1 MIDFTFEQLDRYLDE
16 DPGGRVAMINLLRFN
31 PDGGQERYLEYAAA
45 IAAVGERY
53 GANPLFVGF
62 GRHALVADPGQ
73 EWDAV
78 AVVTYPSR
86 QAFAEMIRDPEY
98 QAAAHLRSEALL
110 EATLQPTEP
119 MIG

>member
-1 MIDFTFEQLDRYLDE
+1 
-16 DPGGRVAMINLLRFN
+16 LR
-31 PDGGQERYLEYAAA
+31 RCA
-45 IAAVGERY
+45 
-53 GANPLFVGF
+53 
-62 GRHALVADPGQ
+62 GQ

-78 AVVTYPSR
+78 AVVNYPSR

>member
-1 MIDFTFEQLDRYLDE
+1 MIDFNSEQLDRYLDE
-16 DPGGRVAMINLLRFN
+16 DPGGRVAMLNLLRFT
-31 PDGGQERYLEYAAA
+31 PDGGRERYLEYAAA

>member
-1 MIDFTFEQLDRYLDE
+1 LW
-16 DPGGRVAMINLLRFN
+16 G
-31 PDGGQERYLEYAAA
+31 
-45 IAAVGERY
+45 IATKATAPVT
-53 GANPLFVGF
+53 A
-62 GRHALVADPGQ
+62 GQ
-73 EWDAV
+73 EWDAI
-78 AVVTYPSR
+78 AVVNYPSR